1 MYFKTQKI
9 VGLEVLK
16 MVLTSAITLFTNRKL
31 VIISGKRTIQYDLLP
46 LHCQFIL
53 EPLSV
58 LLSAQS
64 SALKGQHQT
73 GNITHIHNIID

>member
-1 MYFKTQKI
+1 MYFETQTI

-16 MVLTSAITLFTNRKL
+16 MVLTNAITLFTERKL
-31 VIISGKRTIQYDLLP
+31 VVISGKRTYDLLP

-58 LLSAQS
+58 LLSAQP
-64 SALKGQHQT
+64 SALTRAAPNWQYY
-73 GNITHIHNIID
+73 THT